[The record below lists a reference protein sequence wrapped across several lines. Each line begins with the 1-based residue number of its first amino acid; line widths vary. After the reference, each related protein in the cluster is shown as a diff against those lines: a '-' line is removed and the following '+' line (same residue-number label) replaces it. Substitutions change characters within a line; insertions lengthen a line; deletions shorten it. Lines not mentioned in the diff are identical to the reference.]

1 MKLTASNRIQQAE
14 RDSLSA
20 QLLTAMEGTA
30 QWERKEAALE
40 VQLVEVL
47 HCTVLIVSMTSSLHI
62 MTLHD
67 HKMPL
72 RVPSVLML
80 FILTECATAGHFVL

>member
-40 VQLVEVL
+40 VQLVEVIYDTAL
-47 HCTVLIVSMTSSLHI
+47 YCTACLSNTNMKVKQLESKVT
-62 MTLHD
+62 
-67 HKMPL
+67 
-72 RVPSVLML
+72 
-80 FILTECATAGHFVL
+80 

>member
-1 MKLTASNRIQQAE
+1 MWCEIICNITAPVNDIWLSNGTVKLTASNRIQQAE

-30 QWERKEAALE
+30 QWEKKEAALE

-47 HCTVLIVSMTSSLHI
+47 YCVSLQH
-62 MTLHD
+62 
-67 HKMPL
+67 
-72 RVPSVLML
+72 
-80 FILTECATAGHFVL
+80 